1 MGGGGGGESG
11 GASLVLCRPGCD
23 GKEEEQGK
31 AMGRYEEK
39 K

>member
-1 MGGGGGGESG
+1 MGGGGGGEGG

-23 GKEEEQGK
+23 GKEEQGK

-39 K
+39 E